1 VTWSGLFDRDVESVQ
16 VAAALRQRVHEAANA
31 GQVLNRD
38 AGPGEQVQSYRDDD
52 LLHDHQLVIEDQS
65 VDRG

>member
-1 VTWSGLFDRDVESVQ
+1 VQ